1 MHIAIDASRT
11 TVNRITG
18 TERYARQLIHY
29 LIQLNDT
36 LEQPHQFF
44 LYFRDEPI
52 ADLFPNSPHVH
63 HRIIPS
69 PRLWTHFRFAH
80 AIWRDKP
87 DVTFVPSHTLPIAFP
102 GKSVVTVHD
111 LGFRYFPNAHSTF
124 QRFYLD
130 TTTGVSQ
137 ARADLVLADS
147 QATADD
153 LHKFYG
159 TPPEKIHVIYPG
171 VDKLNITNRETVR
184 QKYKL
189 TETYF
194 LFLGT
199 LQPRKNIARIIQ
211 AFTQWKKANPSDVAL
226 VLAGG
231 KGWLFDEAWLEGAT
245 DVILTGYI
253 DEADKGA
260 LYAESLGLIFP
271 TLYEGFGFPVIEAM
285 PCETPVIASN
295 TSSLPEIVGEAGLLV
310 NPEDTSAIVGAMNK
324 LYQDSALRQTLIQKG
339 IQQAK
344 KFTWEQTAQ
353 QTMKVITSL
362 A

>member
-11 TVNRITG
+11 TVNRVTG
-18 TERYARQLIHY
+18 TEHYARQLIHH
-29 LIQLNDT
+29 LIQLNDR
-36 LEQPHQFF
+36 LDQPHHLS
-44 LYFRDEPI
+44 LYFRDEPTT
-52 ADLFPNSPHVH
+52 DLFPISPNV
-63 HRIIPS
+63 RIRVIPF
-69 PRLWTHFRFAH
+69 PRLWTHLRFAR
-80 AIWRDKP
+80 AIWQDRP

-102 GKSVVTVHD
+102 SKSVVTVHD
-111 LGFRYFPNAHSTF
+111 LGFRYFPHAHPTF

-130 TTTGVSQ
+130 ATTGMSQ
-137 ARADLVLADS
+137 SRANIVLADS

-159 TPPEKIHVIYPG
+159 TSLEKIQIVYPG
-171 VDKLNITNRETVR
+171 VAKLNITNRETIR

-189 TETYF
+189 PETYF

-199 LQPRKNIARIIQ
+199 LQPRKNIKRIVQ
-211 AFTQWKKANPSDVAL
+211 AFTQWKKQMPNDVAL

-231 KGWLFDEAWLEGAT
+231 EGWLFDETWLQGASN
-245 DVILTGYI
+245 VILTGYI

-260 LYAESLGLIFP
+260 LYAESLGLVFP

-285 PCETPVIASN
+285 HCQTPVIASN
-295 TSSLPEIVGEAGLLV
+295 TSSLPELVGESGLLV
-310 NPEDTSAIVGAMNK
+310 DPEDVTAIANAMDKLFQDVG
-324 LYQDSALRQTLIQKG
+324 LRQSLIQKG
-339 IQQAK
+339 IQQAQ

-353 QTMKVITSL
+353 QTMKALQSL